1 MKNQVKK
8 LIQAELEQLIVRVAV
23 SSDFNKDTG
32 FRGTGFFIT
41 PDGYLV
47 TAWHCI
53 QDQVLFGKKFKIL
66 IECADGEVF
75 PGQLDEEKSIQKLDI
90 AVIKIKRDINH
101 NIPLL
106 EHVPQSFKGEAVVSA
121 CYSEMY
127 KNQKNCFSGEIS
139 LVDGFKVVTTNAI
152 QGPGQSGSPIY
163 HYETGRIIGIA
174 TDVYHE
180 DKLRN
185 VGLAANFDFL
195 FQQWPEL
202 NKINQNTAQLWDERL
217 GASDKSPDVDGRPTT
232 VPTYET
238 RDNMR
243 NNPDAFVQPGI
254 QEIAQIFHNEREAR
268 ALLAKAQVPIDKVP
282 RFDSSTPTAFWQGVC
297 EKPGLV
303 GGGQEKLLSSAADI
317 YPYNPIFGQ
326 QRRPE
331 SVPEK
336 RNTPV
341 VVIAVTGHDDP
352 LGLLSL
358 ARNMA
363 SFGGIPGNMTLA
375 FVRNEALLLELDQAT
390 TEQATKL
397 AGVIRANN
405 PKIQTTIATENYR
418 DYLFQSLTVTGH
430 NQESYE
436 FRDVPASTRTGD
448 IVQQAFEKSGKP
460 PIKPDDPKSPPPT
473 VQIRGEG
480 TVRQLDLNA
489 SLHANRVR
497 DGETLQV
504 TEVIGRIF
512 VEGPDQGRFEVNNVP
527 LSTPLSE
534 IMKAT
539 IMTYNDNKTWPQ
551 DKDGL
556 GIPAVIDR
564 INPDRTDERLDP
576 HSTIGDAH
584 IREGDTLQ
592 ISPQSTLGSISPM
605 IREEALAR
613 IRAQIVTYE
622 QNHPD
627 FEVLANGK
635 HTPTEYIFKFKAA
648 GWGPPEIL
656 GGEPYP
662 IDNHDVFI
670 RLPPDFP
677 MKAPE
682 VFWQTPLF
690 HPNVAA
696 ESGEVCLGVLGDR
709 YRPGMDFKT
718 ICQLLVD
725 TACYQNYEVR
735 EGYNIEALRWA
746 KSEAG
751 QIAIE
756 ARGGQSLREWVLDRI
771 DQETSLPPSLDIK
784 RCH

>member
-8 LIQAELEQLIVRVAV
+8 LIQTELEQLLVRVAV
-23 SSDFNKDTG
+23 STGFDKDAG

-53 QDQVLFGKKFKIL
+53 QEVQIIKSLNIL
-66 IECADGEVF
+66 IECADGELF
-75 PGQLDEEKSIQKLDI
+75 PGQLDEEKSIPDLDI

-106 EHVPQSFKGEAVVSA
+106 EHVPKTVKGDAVVSA

-127 KNQKNCFSGEIS
+127 QNQKNCFSGEIS
-139 LVDGFKVVTTNAI
+139 LVDGLKVVTTNVI

-163 HYETGRIIGIA
+163 HYDTGRIIGIA
-174 TDVYHE
+174 TDVYNE

-185 VGLAANFDFL
+185 AGLAANFDFL
-195 FQQWPEL
+195 FQRWPEL

-217 GASDKSPDVDGRPTT
+217 AASDKSPDVDEQPTTT
-232 VPTYET
+232 VPTYDT

-243 NNPDAFVQPGI
+243 NKQDAFVQPGI

-282 RFDSSTPTAFWQGVC
+282 PFDSSTPTAFWQGVC

-303 GGGQEKLLSSAADI
+303 SGGPEKLLSSAADI

-331 SVPEK
+331 SVPEN

-358 ARNMA
+358 AQKMA
-363 SFGGIPGNMTLA
+363 SFGGIPGQISLA
-375 FVRNEALLLELDQAT
+375 FVRNDAMLLELEQAT

-397 AGVIRANN
+397 AEVIRANN
-405 PKIQTTIATENYR
+405 PQIQTTIATENYR
-418 DYLFQSLTVTGH
+418 DYLFQSLTVMGH
-430 NQESYE
+430 NQESHE

-448 IVQQAFEKSGKP
+448 IVQQAFEKNGKMQ
-460 PIKPDDPKSPPPT
+460 KKQDDPKSPPPT

-497 DGETLQV
+497 DGETMQV

-512 VEGPDQGRFEVNNVP
+512 VEGPDQARFEVNNVP
-527 LSTPLSE
+527 LSTPLSD

-576 HSTIGDAH
+576 HSTIGEAQ
-584 IREGDTLQ
+584 IREGETLQ

-605 IREEALAR
+605 IRDEALAR
-613 IRAQIVTYE
+613 IRAQIVTYK
-622 QNHPD
+622 QNHPG
-627 FEVLANGK
+627 FQVEANAK
-635 HTPTEYIFKFKAA
+635 HTPTEYLFKFKAA

-662 IDNHDVFI
+662 IDNHEVFI

-696 ESGEVCLGVLGDR
+696 ETGEVCLGVLGDR
-709 YRPGMDFKT
+709 YRPGMDFKKV
-718 ICQLLVD
+718 CQLLVD

-735 EGYNIEALRWA
+735 EGYNTEAQLWA
-746 KSEAG
+746 TSEAG

-756 ARGGQSLREWVLDRI
+756 ARGGKSLREWVLDRI
-771 DQETSLPPSLDIK
+771 DQETSLPPLLDIK